1 MQPLGDRDGHVAA
14 GADGRSRDAAR
25 AIAAETAVGDEGMVV
40 AVGRAGGAI
49 DELVAARHRG
59 AGQKMH
65 AVAIDVRDGLG
76 AGRLDVEQVERLEAV
91 RAAPVTALVP
101 DAAPREIPSVPIYE
115 ADRSEEHTSE
125 LQSLMRNSYAVFC

>member
-1 MQPLGDRDGHVAA
+1 MRISDWSSDVCSSDL
-14 GADGRSRDAAR
+14 
-25 AIAAETAVGDEGMVV
+25 EGMVV

-59 AGQKMH
+59 AGPKMH

-76 AGRLDVEQVERLEAV
+76 AGRLDVEQVERPEAV

-101 DAAPREIPSVPIYE
+101 DVSPREHPSVV
-115 ADRSEEHTSE
+115 SEERRVGTEGRSKGSTRGAPDDE
-125 LQSLMRNSYAVFC
+125 KK

>member
-59 AGQKMH
+59 AGQKIH
-65 AVAIDVRDGLG
+65 AVAIDVRDGLRR
-76 AGRLDVEQVERLEAV
+76 GRLDVEPVERVEGV
-91 RAAPVTALVP
+91 RDGPVTARVP
-101 DAAPREIPSVPIYE
+101 NATRTRVVCGKSVPARGDTGGRRIINK
-115 ADRSEEHTSE
+115 TKKK
-125 LQSLMRNSYAVFC
+125 

>member
-59 AGQKMH
+59 AGQQMH

-76 AGRLDVEQVERLEAV
+76 AGRLDVEPVERLEAV
-91 RAAPVTALVP
+91 RTAPVKALVP
-101 DAAPREIPSVPIYE
+101 DVSPREIP
-115 ADRSEEHTSE
+115 TSPTYH
-125 LQSLMRNSYAVFC
+125 S